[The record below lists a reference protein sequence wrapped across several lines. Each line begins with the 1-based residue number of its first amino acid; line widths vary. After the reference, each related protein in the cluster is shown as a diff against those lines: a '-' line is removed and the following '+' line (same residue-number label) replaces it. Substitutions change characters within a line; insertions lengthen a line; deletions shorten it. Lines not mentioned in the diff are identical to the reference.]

1 MPELYDTI
9 YLYGFLTRSQLDK
22 ESFQIIILHLKDLID
37 DKKGNVYHNDR
48 YDETF

>member
-37 DKKGNVYHNDR
+37 DKKGK
-48 YDETF
+48 EAKPEEKKPE